1 MRRDHPFRPMEARD
15 KRLIM
20 KLAVALADFYG
31 RELDAKHFAQATR
44 IFDPQGR
51 PAEGPHHRT
60 RLLRPGRRELSGIA
74 GFWSCR

>member
-1 MRRDHPFRPMEARD
+1 MEARD

-44 IFDPQGR
+44 ILTHRDAPLRDRITELDFS
-51 PAEGPHHRT
+51 GPDVES
-60 RLLRPGRRELSGIA
+60 LVG
-74 GFWSCR
+74 